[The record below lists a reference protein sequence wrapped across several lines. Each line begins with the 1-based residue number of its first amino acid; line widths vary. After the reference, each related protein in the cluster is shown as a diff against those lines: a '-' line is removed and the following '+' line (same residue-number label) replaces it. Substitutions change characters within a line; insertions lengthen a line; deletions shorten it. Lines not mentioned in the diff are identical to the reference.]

1 MAPLARLAQ
10 IEPRRGRE
18 YIACSDLSVGDI
30 LFTVRP
36 LAAVLRHEYLQSFCS
51 VCFVCF
57 QHDDENEIVACDDCH
72 LFSVCS
78 QCSKSSLSLG
88 GDAEVPDGISP
99 IALHKACGECKVLID
114 GEMLDTT
121 TRMLRRL
128 YHLHLAGEA
137 QSSVISPN
145 DTKQSILSDFGAIG
159 GLGGVDKLETH
170 ASSKDRETLLRYREY
185 ARTVLLGDS
194 PPSAEAAARKTERDL
209 LDRAVAWIQVAARTH
224 ADYQDYPRSTK
235 EREAAGNQNS
245 HSSTP
250 AGMAAAARKA
260 PIALPRAAA
269 AAADR

>member
-1 MAPLARLAQ
+1 
-10 IEPRRGRE
+10 
-18 YIACSDLSVGDI
+18 
-30 LFTVRP
+30 
-36 LAAVLRHEYLQSFCS
+36 
-51 VCFVCF
+51 VCF